1 MMRIG
6 SLVFSRDRLDART
19 FACIQPAP
27 RPSKM
32 SSLLLKL
39 FAVALLSLATSS
51 SAFAGRSHH
60 ISVRPLAMAGSSS
73 DSGLA
78 PKKVAVVGT
87 TGRLGRQA
95 IIELNNKNIPTKA
108 LIRKPVD
115 IADTSI
121 TPSIAKD
128 ATGAQVAA
136 YLAALPNVE
145 LVLGD
150 INDQTSLETLVKDCT
165 AVLALHGARPTGL
178 KSLCPPLNPE
188 TDPNHARSINYVG
201 VQNLMDACIKSKTCK
216 RIVRITGKG
225 EDPFGIFSILINML
239 GSMAKAW
246 NYEGEQLLRKCK
258 DIDYTIVRPGVMGPE
273 NIPTGKVLALA
284 DNGGDM
290 KVSAVRYEDIAS
302 LCVQSL
308 DYENCARTTLTAMN
322 VEEGEGEETY
332 APLLAKVKAD
342 SREFPETLLSEH
354 KKAARLGA
362 TVLVGFLAILV
373 KAVIL
378 PLGNFVAGGIMSLSK

>member
-1 MMRIG
+1 MQWRPAYACMQSAILLILHSSSPKMA
-6 SLVFSRDRLDART
+6 SLF
-19 FACIQPAP
+19 
-27 RPSKM
+27 M
-32 SSLLLKL
+32 KL
-39 FAVALLSLATSS
+39 FAVLLSLATTSN
-51 SAFAGRSHH
+51 AFAGPFRSIHTY
-60 ISVRPLAMAGSSS
+60 PLAMAGSSS
-73 DSGLA
+73 DAGSA
-78 PKKVAVVGT
+78 RKKVAVVGS

-95 IIELNNKNIPTKA
+95 IIELNNKNIATKA

-115 IADTSI
+115 IADKSI
-121 TPSIAKD
+121 TPSVDKD

-150 INDQTSLETLVKDCT
+150 ITDKDSLQSLVKDCT

-246 NYEGEQLLRKCK
+246 NYEGEQLLRKSK
-258 DIDYTIVRPGVMGPE
+258 DIGYTIVRPGVMGPE
-273 NIPTGKVLALA
+273 NVPTGKVLALA

-308 DYENCARTTLTAMN
+308 DYENCGRSTLTAMN

-362 TVLVGFLAILV
+362 SVLIGFLAV
-373 KAVIL
+373 VTKAVIL
-378 PLGNFVAGGIMSLSK
+378 PLGSLIVRGIMKLLK

>member
-1 MMRIG
+1 MATEHH
-6 SLVFSRDRLDART
+6 F
-19 FACIQPAP
+19 
-27 RPSKM
+27 PSKM
-32 SSLLLKL
+32 ASRSLSLKL
-39 FAVALLSLATSS
+39 LFALVLLSLATSS
-51 SAFAGRSHH
+51 SAFAGRSHR
-60 ISVRPLAMAGSSS
+60 ISIRSLAMAGSSS

-78 PKKVAVVGT
+78 PKKKQVAVVGT

-150 INDQTSLETLVKDCT
+150 VNDQTSLETLVKDCT

-273 NIPTGKVLALA
+273 NVPTGKVLALA

-322 VEEGEGEETY
+322 VEEGEGEETS
-332 APLLAKVKAD
+332 APLLAKVKPD

-362 TVLVGFLAILV
+362 TVLVGFLAILT

-378 PLGNFVAGGIMSLSK
+378 PLGNLITGGIVKMLK

>member
-1 MMRIG
+1 MAPL
-6 SLVFSRDRLDART
+6 SLKL
-19 FACIQPAP
+19 
-27 RPSKM
+27 
-32 SSLLLKL
+32 L
-39 FAVALLSLATSS
+39 FAVVLLSLATSS
-51 SAFAGRSHH
+51 SAFAGLSHR
-60 ISVRPLAMAGSSS
+60 ISIRPLAMVGSSS

-78 PKKVAVVGT
+78 PSRMKVAVVGT

-150 INDQTSLETLVKDCT
+150 VNDQTSLETLVKDCT

-273 NIPTGKVLALA
+273 NVPTGKVLALA

-322 VEEGEGEETY
+322 VEEGEGEETS
-332 APLLAKVKAD
+332 APLLAKVKPD

-362 TVLVGFLAILV
+362 TVLVGFLAILT

-378 PLGNFVAGGIMSLSK
+378 PLGNLITGGIVKMLK

>member
-1 MMRIG
+1 MNC
-6 SLVFSRDRLDART
+6 FSSFIYLLIC
-19 FACIQPAP
+19 F
-27 RPSKM
+27 SGLKM
-32 SSLLLKL
+32 ASLLKL
-39 FAVALLSLATSS
+39 CVLVFLLPNST
-51 SAFAGRSHH
+51 AFVGPTYRGLTL
-60 ISVRPLAMAGSSS
+60 PLAMAGPS
-73 DSGLA
+73 DAGGA
-78 PKKVAVVGT
+78 QKKVAVTGT

-95 IIELNNKNIPTKA
+95 ILHLNKANVPVKA

-115 IADTSI
+115 IADKSI

-150 INDQTSLETLVKDCT
+150 INDEDSLETLVKDCT

-178 KSLCPPLNPE
+178 KSLCPPLNPD

-201 VQNLMDACIKSKTCK
+201 LQNLMDACLKSETCK

-258 DIDYTIVRPGVMGPE
+258 GIDYTIIRPGVMGPE
-273 NIPTGKVLALA
+273 NVPTGKVLALA

-302 LCVQSL
+302 LCVQSI
-308 DYENCARTTLTAMN
+308 DYENCSRATLTAMN

-332 APLLAKVKAD
+332 APLLAKVKPD
-342 SREFPETLLSEH
+342 TREFPESLLAEH

-362 TVLVGFLAILV
+362 TVLVGFLAILT
-373 KAVIL
+373 KAVVI
-378 PLGNFVAGGIMSLSK
+378 PLGQLFFSGILAMLK

>member
-1 MMRIG
+1 M
-6 SLVFSRDRLDART
+6 A
-19 FACIQPAP
+19 
-27 RPSKM
+27 
-32 SSLLLKL
+32 SLLLKL
-39 FAVALLSLATSS
+39 FAVVLLSLATSS
-51 SAFAGRSHH
+51 SAFARGSHH
-60 ISVRPLAMAGSSS
+60 ISIQPLAMAGSSDTGIGS
-73 DSGLA
+73 DQ
-78 PKKVAVVGT
+78 KKVAVVGT
-87 TGRLGRQA
+87 TGHLGRQA

-150 INDQTSLETLVKDCT
+150 INDKDSLETLVKDCT

-188 TDPNHARSINYVG
+188 TEPNHARSINYVG
-201 VQNLMDACIKSKTCK
+201 VQNLMDACIESKTCK

-246 NYEGEQLLRKCK
+246 NYEGEQVLRKCK

-332 APLLAKVKAD
+332 APLLAKVKPD

-378 PLGNFVAGGIMSLSK
+378 PLGNLVAGGIMSLSK